1 MVRFPFEPIGS
12 TAFIATMREFSDF
25 ILEQGLIDLPLEGG
39 IFTSSNSREVSSKAR
54 LDRFLFSADWED
66 KFPTVRH

>member
-66 KFPTVRH
+66 KFPIVRH

>member
-66 KFPTVRH
+66 KFPTIRH

>member
-1 MVRFPFEPIGS
+1 MVRFPFKPIGS
-12 TAFIATMREFSDF
+12 TAFTAAMREFSDF

-39 IFTSSNSREVSSKAR
+39 IFTWSNSREVSSKAR

-66 KFPTVRH
+66 KFPTIRH

>member
-12 TAFIATMREFSDF
+12 TAFIVAMREFSDF

-39 IFTSSNSREVSSKAR
+39 IFTWSNSREVSSKAR

-66 KFPTVRH
+66 KFPTVCH